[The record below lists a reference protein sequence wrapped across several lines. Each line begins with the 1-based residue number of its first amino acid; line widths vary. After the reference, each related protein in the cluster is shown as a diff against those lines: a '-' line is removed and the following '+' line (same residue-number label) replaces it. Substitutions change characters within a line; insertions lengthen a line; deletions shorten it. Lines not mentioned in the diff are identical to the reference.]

1 VSNPFLPPRSRYVT
15 FHGRISKHQA
25 DSGFENY
32 LNVMSSHFE
41 IRIFLN
47 GKEYQATT
55 ADPYAGA
62 IKVYCG
68 SKLVTLKGN
77 VEIKLER

>member
-1 VSNPFLPPRSRYVT
+1 
-15 FHGRISKHQA
+15 
-25 DSGFENY
+25 
-32 LNVMSSHFE
+32 MSSHFE

-55 ADPYAGA
+55 ADPYAGT